1 MCIRDSIGGIIMTH
15 GDNEG
20 LVLPPAIAPIQV
32 VIVPVAAHKPGVLEK
47 AAEIAETLKKA
58 GLRVKLDDSDQSPGW
73 KYAQYEMKGV
83 PLRLEIGPRD
93 IENGNCVLVRRDN
106 REKTVV
112 ALDNLVES
120 TQQMLKDFAK
130 AIYEKA
136 KACLL
141 YTSSWPRP

>member
-1 MCIRDSIGGIIMTH
+1 
-15 GDNEG
+15 
-20 LVLPPAIAPIQV
+20 
-32 VIVPVAAHKPGVLEK
+32 
-47 AAEIAETLKKA
+47 
-58 GLRVKLDDSDQSPGW
+58 
-73 KYAQYEMKGV
+73 MKGV

-93 IENGNCVLVRRDN
+93 IENGKCVLVRRDN

-136 KACLL
+136 KANLEGNITPAPQYPGDEGHPAKAGWLCQGHVVRRRAL
-141 YTSSWPRP
+141 RR